1 MKKMNY
7 RIKCLAVAI
16 CFLAATPVWAQD
28 DETGDLIGFLQ
39 GTYRLVGQWPDSD
52 ETYQGVVVM
61 KSQGDRLAIQ
71 RTINGQMVQ
80 AVGRISKATADEIKV
95 VTVTFSHRNRDYE
108 ATYLI
113 HADLDNYARLTGYL
127 YQASG
132 KTVKPGLEA
141 LFIDR

>member
-1 MKKMNY
+1 MKK
-7 RIKCLAVAI
+7 IKYLAMAI
-16 CFLAATPVWAQD
+16 CILAAAPVWAQD
-28 DETGDLIGFLQ
+28 EETVDLIGFLQ
-39 GTYRLVGQWPDSD
+39 GTYRLVGQWPDSG
-52 ETYQGVVVM
+52 EAYHGVVVM

-71 RTINGQMVQ
+71 RTINGQVDQ
-80 AVGRISKATADEIKV
+80 AVGRITKATADEIKV
-95 VTVTFSHRNRDYE
+95 VTVTFSHGNRNYE